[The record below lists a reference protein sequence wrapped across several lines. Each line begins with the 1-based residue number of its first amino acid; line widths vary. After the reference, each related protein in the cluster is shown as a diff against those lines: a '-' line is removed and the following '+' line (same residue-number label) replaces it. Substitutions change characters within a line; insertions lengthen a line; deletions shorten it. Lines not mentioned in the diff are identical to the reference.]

1 MEGCPGMTP
10 ISRRPAVNAE
20 GSPILF
26 NMNVSA
32 ADRLYYFYRYLR
44 RLCRPLKV
52 GWTDLQQNLWRH
64 FHRQ

>member
-1 MEGCPGMTP
+1 
-10 ISRRPAVNAE
+10 
-20 GSPILF
+20 
-26 NMNVSA
+26 MNVSA